1 MTSPFANNFHLLKI
15 VVSQSLLIA
24 FGGTKVKALCSIY
37 QICHLMLKRLVISLI
52 PGRKYLAWSYTN
64 EKPKQDEDVKQIMRR
79 ENLELSNALCLLG
92 IRPSTFNSLLV
103 KGKKLQAQKLMEVAL
118 LEKSEEKIEEDLKG
132 CVLKQH

>member
-1 MTSPFANNFHLLKI
+1 
-15 VVSQSLLIA
+15 
-24 FGGTKVKALCSIY
+24 
-37 QICHLMLKRLVISLI
+37 MLKRLVLSLI
-52 PGRKYLAWSYTN
+52 PGRKYLAWAYTN

-132 CVLKQH
+132 CVLKQR